1 MLSEVSVGWPVHRMS
16 AVDRS
21 ILRLA
26 LYEMLFVDDVPPEV
40 AVNEAVE
47 LAKGFSGEEAPGFRG
62 GGLARRR
69 AENAGQGWAWRAG
82 LAGRKGQIRWDAHR
96 RAFEEYLH
104 GLNFTVEPRLSG
116 LEEAMRYSML
126 AGGKRVRPTLCMETA
141 WIFGAEPAHV
151 LPSAAAIELIHT
163 YSLIHDDLPA
173 MDDDDYRRGRP
184 TAHKKFG
191 EAMAIL
197 AGDAFFGEALTL
209 ITVHQKGSCEEIL
222 EVVRELADSTGVN
235 GMVGG
240 QVMDMDQTGLG
251 RGDRA
256 RDAVH
261 DPRVQDR
268 RPDQILGPYRGDTG
282 RGQRRRNRPPSRS
295 TPRQLGL
302 CFQIVDDVLNATST
316 REELGKSAGS
326 DAEQGKA
333 TFAGVFGLEGAR
345 READGAAREGHH
357 RAL

>member
-1 MLSEVSVGWPVHRMS
+1 MSEYIEARR
-16 AVDRS
+16 AD
-21 ILRLA
+21 I
-26 LYEMLFVDDVPPEV
+26 EV
-40 AVNEAVE
+40 A
-47 LAKGFSGEEAPGFRG
+47 LATVLPPTPDCPDV
-62 GGLARRR
+62 LA
-69 AENAGQGWAWRAG
+69 N
-82 LAGRKGQIRWDAHR
+82 
-96 RAFEEYLH
+96 
-104 GLNFTVEPRLSG
+104 
-116 LEEAMRYSML
+116 AMRYSL
-126 AGGKRVRPTLCMETA
+126 TAGGKRLRPVLCLAAADAVGGDRTLAM
-141 WIFGAEPAHV
+141 PA
-151 LPSAAAIELIHT
+151 ACAIELIHT

-240 QVMDMDQTGLG
+240 QVLDMNQTGLAEATEPETLYMIHEYKTG
-251 RGDRA
+251 ALIKSSARIGAILARA
-256 RDAVH
+256 TSEEQAAVSE
-261 DPRVQDR
+261 
-268 RPDQILGPYRGDTG
+268 YAA
-282 RGQRRRNRPPSRS
+282 
-295 TPRQLGL
+295 QLGL

-345 READGAAREGHH
+345 QEADAAAK
-357 RAL
+357 RALTALSKVDGDTSGLQELAYFVRHRES

>member
-1 MLSEVSVGWPVHRMS
+1 M
-16 AVDRS
+16 AD
-21 ILRLA
+21 
-26 LYEMLFVDDVPPEV
+26 
-40 AVNEAVE
+40 EAGVTQ
-47 LAKGFSGEEAPGFRG
+47 S
-62 GGLARRR
+62 
-69 AENAGQGWAWRAG
+69 QV
-82 LAGRKGQIRWDAHR
+82 RWEAHR
-96 RAFEEYLH
+96 RVFEAYLH
-104 GLNFTVEPRLSG
+104 GLRFTEEARLEG
-116 LEEAMRYSML
+116 LEGAMRYSML

-141 WIFGAEPAHV
+141 WIFGAEPSHV

-209 ITVHQKGSCEEIL
+209 ITVHQRGSCEQIL

-240 QVMDMDQTGLG
+240 QVMDMNE
-251 RGDRA
+251 
-256 RDAVH
+256 
-261 DPRVQDR
+261 
-268 RPDQILGPYRGDTG
+268 TG
-282 RGQRRRNRPPSRS
+282 RAEATDPETLYMIHKYKTGALIKSSARIGAILAGAGREEQAAVSEYAS
-295 TPRQLGL
+295 ELGL
-302 CFQIVDDVLNATST
+302 CFQIVDDVLDATST

-333 TFAGVFGLEGAR
+333 TFVGVFGLEGAT
-345 READGAAREGHH
+345 READGAAKRSLAALSRVDGDTSGLQELAYFVRHRES
-357 RAL
+357 

>member
-1 MLSEVSVGWPVHRMS
+1 MAGGASGTHSQ
-16 AVDRS
+16 
-21 ILRLA
+21 LRW
-26 LYEMLFVDDVPPEV
+26 E
-40 AVNEAVE
+40 
-47 LAKGFSGEEAPGFRG
+47 
-62 GGLARRR
+62 
-69 AENAGQGWAWRAG
+69 
-82 LAGRKGQIRWDAHR
+82 AHR
-96 RAFEEYLH
+96 RAFEQYLH
-104 GLNFTVEPRLSG
+104 GLRFTEEARLGG

-126 AGGKRVRPTLCMETA
+126 AGGKRVRPALCMETA
-141 WIFGAEPAHV
+141 WIFGAEASHV

-184 TAHKKFG
+184 TAHKEFG

-209 ITVHQKGSCEEIL
+209 ITVHQGGSCGQVL

-240 QVMDMDQTGLG
+240 QVMDMDQTG
-251 RGDRA
+251 RA
-256 RDAVH
+256 EATSPETLYMIHKYKTGALIKSSARIGAILAGATGEEQAAVSE
-261 DPRVQDR
+261 
-268 RPDQILGPYRGDTG
+268 YA
-282 RGQRRRNRPPSRS
+282 SE
-295 TPRQLGL
+295 LGL

-333 TFAGVFGLEGAR
+333 TFVGVFGLDGAT
-345 READGAAREGHH
+345 READRAAR
-357 RAL
+357 RALGALARVDGDTSGLQELAYFVRHRES

>member
-1 MLSEVSVGWPVHRMS
+1 MAGET
-16 AVDRS
+16 
-21 ILRLA
+21 
-26 LYEMLFVDDVPPEV
+26 
-40 AVNEAVE
+40 
-47 LAKGFSGEEAPGFRG
+47 SGTRGQVRWEE
-62 GGLARRR
+62 
-69 AENAGQGWAWRAG
+69 
-82 LAGRKGQIRWDAHR
+82 HR
-96 RAFEEYLH
+96 RAFEEYLS
-104 GLNFTVEPRLSG
+104 GLRFTEEKRLGG
-116 LEEAMRYSML
+116 LEEAMKYSML

-141 WIFGAEPAHV
+141 WIFGAEPSHV

-209 ITVHQKGSCEEIL
+209 ITVHQRGSCERIL

-240 QVMDMDQTGLG
+240 QVMDMNE
-251 RGDRA
+251 
-256 RDAVH
+256 
-261 DPRVQDR
+261 
-268 RPDQILGPYRGDTG
+268 TG
-282 RGQRRRNRPPSRS
+282 RAEATDPETLYMIHKYKTGALIKSSARIGAILAGAGREEQAAVSEYAS
-295 TPRQLGL
+295 ELGL
-302 CFQIVDDVLNATST
+302 CFQIVDDVLDATST

-333 TFAGVFGLEGAR
+333 TFVGVFGLEGAT
-345 READGAAREGHH
+345 READGAAKRSLAALSRVDGDTSGLQELAYFVRHRES
-357 RAL
+357 

>member
-1 MLSEVSVGWPVHRMS
+1 MAGG
-16 AVDRS
+16 A
-21 ILRLA
+21 
-26 LYEMLFVDDVPPEV
+26 
-40 AVNEAVE
+40 
-47 LAKGFSGEEAPGFRG
+47 SG
-62 GGLARRR
+62 
-69 AENAGQGWAWRAG
+69 
-82 LAGRKGQIRWDAHR
+82 KYGQIRWDAHR
-96 RAFEEYLH
+96 RAFEDYLH
-104 GLNFTVEPRLSG
+104 GLRCTVETRLRG
-116 LEEAMRYSML
+116 LDEAMRYSML

-141 WIFGAEPAHV
+141 WIFGAEPSHV

-163 YSLIHDDLPA
+163 YSLVHDDLPA
-173 MDDDDYRRGRP
+173 MDDDDYRRGKP

-209 ITVHQKGSCEEIL
+209 ITVHQKGSCEVIL

-240 QVMDMDQTGLG
+240 QVLDMNQTGLAEATEPETLYMIHEYKTG
-251 RGDRA
+251 ALIKSSA
-256 RDAVH
+256 RIGAILAGATGEELAAVSE
-261 DPRVQDR
+261 
-268 RPDQILGPYRGDTG
+268 YA
-282 RGQRRRNRPPSRS
+282 S
-295 TPRQLGL
+295 QLGL

-345 READGAAREGHH
+345 READKAVERSLAALSRVDGDTSGLRELAFFVRH
-357 RAL
+357 RES